1 MQSTLIGKHVIVRT
15 YSAGV
20 HAGILAARDGKEV
33 LLTNSRRIWS
43 WEPATPE
50 SGSLSGIA
58 VDGVEFIVANTD
70 VQALRNNAAGVKLQ
84 IGGKLTKGLGAGRVW
99 VLPAAGAETIL
110 LVEIV

>member
-43 WEPATPE
+43 WKPATPE
-50 SGSLSGIA
+50 SGSLSGVA
-58 VDGVEFIVANTD
+58 VDGVGNGSKLGKVVPSIELTEAIEVIETTATST
-70 VQALRNNAAGVKLQ
+70 ASINAATWSG
-84 IGGKLTKGLGAGRVW
+84 
-99 VLPAAGAETIL
+99 E
-110 LVEIV
+110 

>member
-33 LLTNSRRIWS
+33 VLTNSRRIWS

-58 VDGVEFIVANTD
+58 VDGVGKGSKLGKAVPSIELTEAIEVIETTEAS
-70 VQALRNNAAGVKLQ
+70 AASINAATWSRK
-84 IGGKLTKGLGAGRVW
+84 
-99 VLPAAGAETIL
+99 
-110 LVEIV
+110 